1 MKRIATIQDISCF
14 GKCSITVAL
23 PIISAMGIE
32 CCIIPTSVL
41 STHTGGFSGYTSC
54 DISAEIL
61 PIAEH
66 WRALDLSLDAI
77 YTGYLASK
85 EQVELIKRAIS
96 LLKKEETLIFV
107 DPAMADNGALY
118 AGFDADFPKKM
129 LELCLLADVIAPN
142 VTEACL
148 LLGKPCLE
156 EGRYDEDD
164 VRTLID
170 EFAALGIS
178 TVVITGVKT
187 PDGQHGA
194 VAYSAAEDRC
204 VSYFADHLPRQFHGA
219 GDTFSSVLC
228 GSLVKGADIF
238 SAIKRAIDFT
248 LLCIKK
254 TDEDYASH
262 PYGVKF
268 EECIASLCAPNDA
281 DREGSL

>member
-1 MKRIATIQDISCF
+1 MKRIATIQDVSCF

-23 PIISAMGIE
+23 PIVSAMGIE

-41 STHTGGFSGYTSC
+41 STHTGGFSGYTVRDLS
-54 DISAEIL
+54 DQIL

-66 WRALDLSLDAI
+66 WRSLGLSLDAI
-77 YTGYLASK
+77 YTGYLASE

-96 LLKKEETLIFV
+96 ILKKDETLIFV

-118 AGFDADFPKKM
+118 AGFEADFPKKM

-156 EGRYDEDD
+156 EGKYSEDD
-164 VRTLID
+164 VRSLID
-170 EFAALGIS
+170 AFVALGIP

-187 PDGQHGA
+187 PDGRHGA
-194 VAYSAAEDRC
+194 IAYSSAENRC
-204 VSYFADHLPRQFHGA
+204 VSYFAEDLPRQFHGA

-228 GSLVKGADIF
+228 ASLVKGADIF

-248 LLCIKK
+248 LLCIRK
-254 TDEDYASH
+254 TDEDYAAHS
-262 PYGVKF
+262 YGVKF
-268 EECIASLCAPNDA
+268 EECLGSLCEDSDA
-281 DREGSL
+281 DGEGTL